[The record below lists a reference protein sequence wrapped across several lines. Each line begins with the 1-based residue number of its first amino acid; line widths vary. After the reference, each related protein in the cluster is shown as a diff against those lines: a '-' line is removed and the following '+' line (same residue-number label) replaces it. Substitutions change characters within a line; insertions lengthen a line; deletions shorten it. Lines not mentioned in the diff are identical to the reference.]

1 MKKYAFVEYGGT
13 VLSIE
18 TRCSGFRKQ
27 EVQPGELAIEDIIHP
42 DLIYRYV
49 EIPEGITVTEGML
62 YSNGEFK
69 ENPVAPEAELT
80 ALKARIAELEA
91 VNAAY
96 LGLEGTV

>member
-62 YSNGEFK
+62 YSDGEFK
-69 ENPVAPEAELT
+69 ENPLAPGS
-80 ALKARIAELEA
+80 RIAALEA
-91 VNAAY
+91 QQEATNQAV
-96 LGLEGTV
+96 LGLMDMLMAN

>member
-13 VLSIE
+13 VLGIE
-18 TRCSGFRKQ
+18 TRCSCFLRSEKG
-27 EVQPGELAIEDIIHP
+27 PGELAIEDIIHP

-49 EIPEGITVTEGML
+49 EIPEGVTVTEGML
-62 YSNGEFK
+62 YSDGEFK

-80 ALKARIAELEA
+80 ALKARVAELEA

-96 LGLEGTV
+96 LGLEETV

>member
-69 ENPVAPEAELT
+69 ENPAAPEAELT

>member
-1 MKKYAFVEYGGT
+1 M
-13 VLSIE
+13 
-18 TRCSGFRKQ
+18 
-27 EVQPGELAIEDIIHP
+27 
-42 DLIYRYV
+42 

-69 ENPVAPEAELT
+69 ENPAAPEAELT